1 MKIEGT
7 VTYQSIEG
15 GFWGIETKS
24 GKQYRPIN
32 MPEQLKSS
40 GANVEVVAAEAD
52 VMSFIM
58 WGTPI
63 RIISFS
69 TLMP

>member
-1 MKIEGT
+1 MRIKGT
-7 VTYQSIEG
+7 VSYQSFEG
-15 GFWGIETKS
+15 GFWGIES
-24 GKQYRPIN
+24 ENGQQYRPIN

-40 GANVEVVAAEAD
+40 GAQVEIVAIEAD

-58 WGTPI
+58 WGTPV